1 MKNKIHIYIL
11 AHDRP
16 KVLKQSLN
24 SLSKSPLFKKASILI
39 DYPELNVEEIISNF
53 ILDNKHIDIEA
64 LPNPRLKGNIMAY
77 IYKEIFNSDN
87 NIVGI
92 IETDYIF
99 RPQYLEEIKD
109 IFEYYPNTLSICGYH
124 HPDTQNPELTFKHFP
139 EITKKF
145 FGKDIDNRDKMYQPF
160 ETIINNKKYLLQGVS
175 NHTGCH
181 FINCKVLKEVLK
193 DNLEDFL
200 NFITDLA
207 AAPGICDGR
216 LCSAYQIYWEKWAKN
231 NNLDMSINFPI
242 LDICDYS
249 ISNHYGGGGLC
260 VGGID
265 GEMVDWIKS
274 PTWESPDKIINR

>member
-1 MKNKIHIYIL
+1 MESKIHIYIL

-16 KVLKQSLN
+16 KVLKQSLD
-24 SLSKSPLFKKASILI
+24 SLSRNDLFKKVSILI
-39 DYPELNVEEIISNF
+39 DNPEENVEEVVSNF
-53 ILDNKHIDIEA
+53 VLKNKHIDIQV
-64 LPNPRLKGNIMAY
+64 LPNPRLKGSIIAS
-77 IYKEIFNSDN
+77 IYKETFDSN
-87 NIVGI
+87 NDIIGI

-99 RPQYLEEIKD
+99 RPQYLEEVKD
-109 IFEYYPNTLSICGYH
+109 IFEYYSNTLSICGYH

-145 FGKDIDNRDKMYQPF
+145 FGKDIDNRNKMYQPF
-160 ETIINNKKYLLQGVS
+160 ETTINNKKYLLQGVS

-181 FINCKVLKEVLK
+181 FINCKILKQILK
-193 DNLEDFL
+193 DDLENFL

-207 AAPGICDGR
+207 AAHGFCDGK
-216 LCSAYQIYWEKWAKN
+216 LCSAYQIYWEKWAKS

-260 VGGID
+260 VEGID
-265 GEMVDWIKS
+265 GEMVNWIKS